1 MTTIIRRLSSNN
13 KSRTGIISLI
23 HTSNEN
29 DFNIWSEKYWSEL
42 GKQFNK
48 SIDFPLPGQTGT
60 VLEMNH
66 NNNKIL
72 NDSNNNTNTTNIMC
86 ENLNYLLNKPLA
98 QENQINKLKE
108 AVGSIYYQDKLESDL
123 FSSEEGI
130 NALNFEMKAYKCPK
144 SLILGWFFILI
155 YFNFSLFAHLIFN

>member
-1 MTTIIRRLSSNN
+1 LRTIIRRLSSNN

-66 NNNKIL
+66 NNKIL
-72 NDSNNNTNTTNIMC
+72 NDTNSNNTNTTNIVC

-123 FSSEEGI
+123 FSNEEK

-144 SLILGWFFILI
+144 SLILGWFFYWLI
-155 YFNFSLFAHLIFN
+155 YMSI